1 MAGREDF
8 ATLVPQHTAAM
19 RRAAR
24 ALVGTADA
32 DDAAQEAILR
42 AWQAWS
48 TLEDVSR
55 VRPWLLKITVN
66 ICLQWRRG
74 RFGKHLEQ
82 TQPYDDTQ
90 EALLATLEADPGSS
104 DHTGMLD
111 LRHAINSLGGDMRMA
126 VVLRYYGGLDA
137 NEIGKALDV
146 PAATVRTRLRRGL
159 IALRA
164 QLDAR
169 ELRVA
174 RMPEGELYDAG

>member
-24 ALVGTADA
+24 ALVGTAFA
-32 DDAAQEAILR
+32 EDAAQEAILR

-55 VRPWLLKITVN
+55 VRPWLLKITIN

-74 RFGKHLEQ
+74 RFGRHLDRI
-82 TQPYDDTQ
+82 QPYDDTPESQ
-90 EALLATLEADPGSS
+90 LATLEADPGTS

-111 LRHAINSLGGDMRMA
+111 LRHAINALGDDMRMA

-137 NEIGKALDV
+137 NEIGRALDV

-164 QLDAR
+164 QLAAH
-169 ELRVA
+169 ELHVA
-174 RMPEGELYDAG
+174 LMPDGELYDAG

>member
-8 ATLVPQHTAAM
+8 ATLVSQHTAAM

-32 DDAAQEAILR
+32 EDAAQEAILR
-42 AWQAWS
+42 AWQAWN
-48 TLEDVSR
+48 TLEDVSKL
-55 VRPWLLKITVN
+55 RPWLLKITVN

-74 RFGKHLEQ
+74 RFGKHLQQ

-90 EALLATLEADPGSS
+90 ESQLATLEADPGTS

-111 LRHAINSLGGDMRMA
+111 LRRALNSLGDDMRMA

-137 NEIGKALDV
+137 NEIGRALDV

-164 QLDAR
+164 QLAAR
-169 ELRVA
+169 ELCVA
-174 RMPEGELYDAG
+174 QASDGESRDAG